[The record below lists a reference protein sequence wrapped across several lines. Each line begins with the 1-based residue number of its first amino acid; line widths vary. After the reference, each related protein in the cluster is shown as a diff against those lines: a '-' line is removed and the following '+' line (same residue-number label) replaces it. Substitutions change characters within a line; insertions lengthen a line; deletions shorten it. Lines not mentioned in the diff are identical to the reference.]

1 MMKTCDHS
9 DAPVYF
15 DNEGASAWA
24 SGYNSAVLDAN
35 TLLVSM
41 YKEIIKRANFV
52 GVEGGDLY
60 GKEYVDINLD
70 DLREVF
76 GMNAKRESS

>member
-1 MMKTCDHS
+1 MMKTRDHS

-15 DNEGASAWA
+15 DNEGAAAWA
-24 SGYNSAVLDAN
+24 SGYNSAVRDAN

-52 GVEGGDLY
+52 GTEIDVD

-76 GMNAKRESS
+76 GMNAKR